1 MDDLRRDEGL
11 TPEPVPA
18 DAGAPEVSGPAGGSV
33 PGEASAAGHANNDN
47 ELRVS
52 PASPSD
58 LEDDLPDFQPGEG
71 PGQTPGQ

>member
-11 TPEPVPA
+11 TPEPVDP
-18 DAGAPEVSGPAGGSV
+18 DAGAPEASGPAGDPGS
-33 PGEASAAGHANNDN
+33 D

-71 PGQTPGQ
+71 PGQTPGE